1 MEFDFENLLNNFNI
15 VNRDEIRQLF
25 QPEELKRRLLMIQIE
40 EKKREEKKKI
50 N

>member
-15 VNRDEIRQLF
+15 VNRDEIKQLF

-40 EKKREEKKKI
+40 EKKKRRKKKI